1 MTHADRFVNGMLFPQ
16 DIEQSQGIRRYLG
29 LRSCT
34 PNPRKGVQPLD
45 LAPSDDYN
53 KVILREKKDVV
64 GFLLA
69 EWDKKRGDCFLSVIV
84 PWAMGEVYDAT

>member
-1 MTHADRFVNGMLFPQ
+1 MEPPTP
-16 DIEQSQGIRRYLG
+16 SQY
-29 LRSCT
+29 
-34 PNPRKGVQPLD
+34 D
-45 LAPSDDYN
+45 

-69 EWDKKRGDCFLSVIV
+69 EWDIERGDCFLSVIV